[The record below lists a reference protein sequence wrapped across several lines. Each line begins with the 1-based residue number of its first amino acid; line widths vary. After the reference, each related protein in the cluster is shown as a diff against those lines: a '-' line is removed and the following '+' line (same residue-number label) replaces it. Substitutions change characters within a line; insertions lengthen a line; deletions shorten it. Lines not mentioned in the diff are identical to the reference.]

1 MRADSQTDPVALP
14 TEPVGNSGSVDHVT
28 RPFREQVDEEILDRA
43 AELFAQHGFAQTSL
57 KALAEA
63 VGLSK
68 AGLLHHYPS
77 KEAIHEAALDM
88 GRAQARRVLDD
99 VSRLPAGPGRDM
111 RALELLTD
119 VALER
124 AGLVSLALRPITVPG
139 EIEEALDVDD
149 VLIHE
154 MFAIDPADQGS
165 ERLIRVIGALSSL
178 AVLSLTANHH
188 GDKTTWRPRIIAT
201 CFDALGHS
209 RTGTSSPGSD
219 QLED

>member
-1 MRADSQTDPVALP
+1 M
-14 TEPVGNSGSVDHVT
+14 T
-28 RPFREQVDEEILDRA
+28 RPFREQVDEQILDRA

-77 KEAIHEAALDM
+77 KEAIHGAALEM
-88 GRAQARRVLDD
+88 GSVHARRVRDD
-99 VSRLPAGPGRDM
+99 VAAMPPGPSRDLRV
-111 RALELLTD
+111 LELLTD
-119 VALER
+119 VALDR
-124 AGLVSLALRPITVPG
+124 PGLVALAFRPITAPS
-139 EIEEALDVDD
+139 EHPAMLDDEEML
-149 VLIHE
+149 LHE
-154 MFAIDPADQGS
+154 MFVLDPDDHDS
-165 ERLIRVIGALSSL
+165 ERLVRIIGALSAL
-178 AVLSLTANHH
+178 AVLTLTANRE

-209 RTGTSSPGSD
+209 RADVPPSGSR

>member
-1 MRADSQTDPVALP
+1 M
-14 TEPVGNSGSVDHVT
+14 T

-77 KEAIHEAALDM
+77 KEAIHEAALET
-88 GRAQARRVLDD
+88 GRAQARLVLAD
-99 VSRLPAGPGRDM
+99 VARLAPGPERDR

-124 AGLVSLALRPITVPG
+124 AGLVSLALRPITAPDDHAD
-139 EIEEALDVDD
+139 ALDAED

-154 MFAIDPADQGS
+154 IFALDPADHGS
-165 ERLIRVIGALSSL
+165 ERLVRVIGALSAL
-178 AVLSLTANHH
+178 AVLSLMANHK

-201 CFDALGHS
+201 CFDTLGHS
-209 RTGTSSPGSD
+209 RPGDSSTGSD